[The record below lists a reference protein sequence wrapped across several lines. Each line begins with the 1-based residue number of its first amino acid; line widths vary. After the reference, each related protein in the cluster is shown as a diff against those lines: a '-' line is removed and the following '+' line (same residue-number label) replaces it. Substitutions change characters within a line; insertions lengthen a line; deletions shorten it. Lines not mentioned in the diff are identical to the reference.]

1 MSWPLF
7 AVIQLALVTLGVSA
21 AFWLRNRELK
31 TRYRA
36 LEAQSVAAEE
46 TVAEAAAKF
55 EGMADAA
62 REQWL
67 SERIS
72 ACTGDDPV
80 SEVQRLVLQNERS
93 PHPEFA
99 AELQQQ
105 LASGSD
111 AHAHYQDQW
120 RSLREQSH
128 ALACRLTESY
138 PLSQAVISQL
148 YEAFA
153 ALDKAFSI
161 DLPPLPDAPE
171 REAGDD
177 MDLSQEAEH
186 LRAANELLQQQLEE
200 ARAELNK
207 QQSSSED
214 AEEHAEDLKKLLQQF
229 TKDSRDMMGCIQDLE
244 RENARLKALVSGTGA
259 DTGAPAP
266 ENSSNQETP
275 EANHAA

>member
-46 TVAEAAAKF
+46 AVAEAAARF

-67 SERIS
+67 
-72 ACTGDDPV
+72 
-80 SEVQRLVLQNERS
+80 
-93 PHPEFA
+93 
-99 AELQQQ
+99 
-105 LASGSD
+105 ASGSD
-111 AHAHYQDQW
+111 AHTHYQDQ
-120 RSLREQSH
+120 RRNLREQTH
-128 ALACRLTESY
+128 TLASRLTESY
-138 PLSQAVISQL
+138 PFSQPVIAQL
-148 YEAFA
+148 YDAFA
-153 ALDKAFSI
+153 TLDHAFSI

-177 MDLSQEAEH
+177 MDLCQEAEH
-186 LRAANELLQQQLEE
+186 LRAANELLLQQLEE
-200 ARAELNK
+200 ARTELSKRQN
-207 QQSSSED
+207 SSED
-214 AEEHAEDLKKLLQQF
+214 AEEQAEDLKKLLQQL

-244 RENARLKALVSGTGA
+244 RENARLKALVSDAAA
-259 DTGAPAP
+259 DTRAAAQK
-266 ENSSNQETP
+266 NISNQETP
-275 EANHAA
+275 KANHAA